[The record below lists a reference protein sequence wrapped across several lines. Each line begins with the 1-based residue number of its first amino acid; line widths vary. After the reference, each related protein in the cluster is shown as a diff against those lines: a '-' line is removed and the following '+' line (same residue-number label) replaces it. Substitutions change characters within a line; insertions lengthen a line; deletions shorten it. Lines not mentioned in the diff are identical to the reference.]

1 MILNWKTDLESRL
14 ARISRVATGGSS
26 LRVVVP
32 GGRLALAFPDQ
43 RQAAALV
50 CSLYQPQRM
59 TGRLLRGAMKIGL
72 ITGGLRM
79 ASTPWRPDDEKE
91 PAVAWL
97 AGAAKAGSVGF
108 LGCNPNHGLRCVLA
122 GTLPECGTPF
132 VAKLGFDGAAEAIR
146 REFDALTALHG
157 ENTAVVEPM
166 GYEAGEDWALLRL
179 PYLGNRSPKRIT
191 DPKVM
196 ELLEAWRGDAC
207 VRLGDNP
214 WAASLLARLPAEQSA
229 WGDAIRERSVAQALM
244 HGDFAV
250 WNLRFAEE
258 IRGQNVPATDWGCK
272 PQLRALVAIDWEWAE
287 PDGIAG
293 VDLVHALRQEA
304 YMVRKLPATKAI
316 AWMQKELQNPACR
329 DYLEKTG
336 WNGAADDL
344 LRLGLLHSHFNA
356 LNPSQE
362 LLALLGIH
370 VNEDAC
376 SGAL

>member
-59 TGRLLRGAMKIGL
+59 TGRLLRGAVNAGL
-72 ITGGLRM
+72 RTGGLRM
-79 ASTPWRPDDEKE
+79 ASTLWHPEDETK

-97 AGAAKAGSVGF
+97 AGAVEAGSVGF

-122 GTLPECGTPF
+122 GIDPDGGTPF
-132 VAKLGFDGAAEAIR
+132 VAKLGFDDAAVAIR
-146 REFDALTALHG
+146 REFDALTELHG
-157 ENTAVVEPM
+157 ENTAVVKPM
-166 GYEAGEDWALLRL
+166 GYEEGEDWAMLRL

-196 ELLEAWRGDAC
+196 ELLETWRGDAC

-214 WAASLLARLPAEQSA
+214 WAASLLARLPAGQST

-250 WNLRFAEE
+250 WNLRMAEG
-258 IRGQNVPATDWGCK
+258 IRGQDVPATDWGSK

-293 VDLVHALRQEA
+293 IDLVHSLRQEA

-336 WNGAADDL
+336 WNDAMQDL
-344 LRLGLLHSHFNA
+344 LRLGLLHSHFNTS
-356 LNPSQE
+356 NPSQD
-362 LLALLGIH
+362 LLACVGII
-370 VNEDAC
+370 NIQ
-376 SGAL
+376 